1 AASMALPLAEVEAAL
16 VKLAAEGAVMRGSY
30 TPDAKQAEWCD
41 RALLARIH
49 RYTVKRL
56 RQEIE
61 PVSSQDFMRF
71 LCRWQHV
78 VPSERRQGPDAL
90 AALIAQLEGFEAPAA
105 AWEAEVLP
113 ARLDNYD
120 FTWLDDL
127 CLSGRALWAR
137 LTLPP
142 RAAASNVGPIRT
154 TPVTLLSRRSA
165 ALWTRAVP
173 EATES

>member
-1 AASMALPLAEVEAAL
+1 MALPLADVEAAL
-16 VKLAAEGAVMRGSY
+16 AKLAAEGFAMRGSF
-30 TPDAKQAEWCD
+30 TPGASQSEWCD

-78 VPSERRQGPDAL
+78 IPSERRQGPDAL
-90 AALIAQLEGFEAPAA
+90 AALIAQLAGFEAPAA
-105 AWEAEVLP
+105 AWEAEILP

-127 CLSGRALWAR
+127 CLARRA
-137 LTLPP
+137 
-142 RAAASNVGPIRT
+142 V
-154 TPVTLLSRRSA
+154 
-165 ALWTRAVP
+165 WTRLSAPSRLAVRHDRP
-173 EATES
+173 